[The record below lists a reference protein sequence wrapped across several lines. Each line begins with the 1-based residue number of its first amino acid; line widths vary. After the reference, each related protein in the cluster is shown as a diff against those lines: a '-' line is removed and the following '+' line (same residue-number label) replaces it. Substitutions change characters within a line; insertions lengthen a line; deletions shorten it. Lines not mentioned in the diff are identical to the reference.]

1 MLSELKQ
8 IMTFLIGLLQRF
20 RIWISDGVERRV
32 RRNILDKD
40 SNIILIGTGV
50 HHAISDT
57 ERAIGGKVFSEQLFD
72 PFTIDPSSG
81 WICEASAM
89 DYVEECKGLVDERL
103 VLGAQLVA
111 AIYGLRAIAEAESIW
126 IAKRARRSLTCKVDL
141 ANEALRAF
149 RENAQALE
157 PQPQRRVA

>member
-1 MLSELKQ
+1 MLSELNQ

-126 IAKRARRSLTCKVDL
+126 IAKRARRSLTSKVDL

>member
-1 MLSELKQ
+1 MPTRLSGSALRWTVCAAPTLTQRRCSASPRPALPSSSPKRPDWRSNSAARVGGRDRRRTLLHVVLRNMLSELNQ

-57 ERAIGGKVFSEQLFD
+57 ERAIG
-72 PFTIDPSSG
+72 
-81 WICEASAM
+81 
-89 DYVEECKGLVDERL
+89 
-103 VLGAQLVA
+103 
-111 AIYGLRAIAEAESIW
+111 
-126 IAKRARRSLTCKVDL
+126 
-141 ANEALRAF
+141 
-149 RENAQALE
+149 
-157 PQPQRRVA
+157 